1 MMLRKQARIG
11 RWMVAASLVTT
22 AATSAVPAAA
32 EDWLSDDGAA
42 RSVVSDGAV
51 ELVDPPLPEG
61 SFDTGVAGPVTRAV
75 PSTIDEGT
83 YAPVGEAIVPAD
95 DEGSW
100 GVGDMTGW
108 VADACRYPRDSG
120 PFQQPGLLQVL
131 HDRKCATWT
140 FRSDALLL
148 WRNAPQGLPLYSDL
162 NPTTPNGF
170 GATAF
175 DASQMEST
183 PAAGPRFSIF
193 RTDDCQNAWEYT
205 WFQAAN
211 FRSREATLPTLG
223 GYGMTPPGIMG
234 NTFQPIDTVASDL
247 SASIWSFE
255 LNRWVRWRPNIAL
268 MHGYRM
274 LGWGENLT
282 LLDHYDTAPD
292 PLTGGVTYGQDIFG
306 SRTYNSLYGYQIGTD
321 IRLWD
326 RGQGLRVDGILKG
339 GAYYNN
345 AVQNS
350 AYTYQT
356 GIDTFETAAV
366 RAAGG
371 AAAFVGEV
379 GLTGTI
385 PITCNVS
392 LRVGYLGLWLQGLA
406 QPTNQLRGQTVT
418 SGGAGSQIVG
428 SLNTAG
434 GTVVQGV
441 SLGLEGRW

>member
-1 MMLRKQARIG
+1 MIRKQARLG
-11 RWMVAASLVTT
+11 RWMVAASLAT
-22 AATSAVPAAA
+22 AATGTAPAAA
-32 EDWLSDDGAA
+32 DGWLSDDGTS
-42 RSVVSDGAV
+42 RSVVSDTSPLAS
-51 ELVDPPLPEG
+51 DPPSPESLEEPG
-61 SFDTGVAGPVTRAV
+61 DATAASGLSRASYEDASEAVVADGVV
-75 PSTIDEGT
+75 EG
-83 YAPVGEAIVPAD
+83 AD
-95 DEGSW
+95 DGSW
-100 GVGDMTGW
+100 SMGDMTGW
-108 VADACRYPRDSG
+108 VADSMHYPPDTG

-131 HDRKCATWT
+131 HDRKCAVWT

-148 WRNAPQGLPLYSDL
+148 WRNAPRNIPLYSNLAD
-162 NPTTPNGF
+162 TPNGF

-175 DASQMEST
+175 EAGQMEST

-211 FRSREATLPTLG
+211 FRSQEATLPTLG
-223 GYGMTPPGIMG
+223 GYGMTPPEGIFG
-234 NTFQPIDTVASDL
+234 NTFAPIDTVASDL

-255 LNRWVRWRPNIAL
+255 LNRWARWTPNIAL
-268 MHGYRM
+268 LHGFRM

-282 LLDHYDTAPD
+282 MLDHYDTTS
-292 PLTGGVTYGQDIFG
+292 TGFSQDIFG

-326 RGQGLRVDGILKG
+326 RGQWIRVDGTLKG

-345 AVQNS
+345 AVQS
-350 AYTYQT
+350 SFYTYQ
-356 GIDTFETAAV
+356 IDPDTFQTTGV

-385 PITCNVS
+385 PITSNLA

-406 QPTNQLRGQTVT
+406 QPTDQLRGQTLT
-418 SGGAGSQIVG
+418 SGGPGSPVLG
-428 SLNTAG
+428 SISTIG